1 MLKYVGKY
9 AKNAIITPILMLGEV
24 AMEILIPFIISL
36 IVDNG
41 INNGINAAA
50 GNLTPMFTTKG
61 EQIGY
66 VAAMGGLMVLCA
78 LFSLFCGAM
87 AGRNAAVAGAGF
99 AKNLRQALFYK
110 VQDFSFANTDH
121 FSTASL
127 VTRLTTDV
135 TNTQNVFSMLLRMAI
150 RAPFMMIGGLIMATS
165 LSGSLSTVFAVIM
178 PIMIVVLAVLMVL
191 AYPRFKVM
199 LTKVDNMNAAV
210 QENLIAV
217 RVVKAFVRGD
227 YEDEKFRK
235 TSEDLRNMQ
244 IRAEKLLVYG
254 MPVMSLCM
262 YACIVFV
269 LFFGGSMVIN
279 GSLES
284 GVKPYL
290 INSTMTSG
298 QLISFISYISQIL
311 MSLLMLGMILINIVL
326 SRASVARINEVLS
339 EELDIPD
346 VDSDLKLKDGSIDFE
361 NVDFSYSKN
370 PENLT
375 LSDIDLH
382 IKSGETIGIIGGTGS
397 AKSTLVQLIP
407 RLYDV
412 TDGSV
417 KVGGADVR
425 SYSLDE
431 LRNGVAMVLQKNVLF
446 SGTIAENLRWGNENA
461 TDEQIIDACKTAC
474 AHEFIESFPDGYNT
488 ELGQG
493 GVNVSGGQK
502 QRLCIARALLKKP
515 KIIILDDST
524 SAVDTATDASIRE
537 ALRTELADTTTI
549 IIAQRISSVSD
560 ADRIIVMDNGRIN
573 AVGTHDELL
582 ESNEIYR
589 EVYESQQKGEQ
600 E

>member
-1 MLKYVGKY
+1 MIKKLVPYVGKY
-9 AKNAIITPILMLGEV
+9 KKSAILTPILMLGEV
-24 AMEILIPFIISL
+24 GMEILIPFIISL

-41 INNGINAAA
+41 INDIHGR
-50 GNLTPMFTTKG
+50 FESRG

-66 VAAMGGLMVLCA
+66 VALMGGLMILCA

-87 AGRNAAVAGAGF
+87 AGRSSAVAGAGF
-99 AKNLRQALFYK
+99 AKNLRQGLFYK
-110 VQDFSFANTDH
+110 VQDFSFANTDR

-135 TNTQNVFSMLLRMAI
+135 TNTQNVFAMLLRMAV
-150 RAPFMMIGGLIMATS
+150 RSPLMMIGGLIMATT
-165 LSGSLSTVFAVIM
+165 LSGSLSVVFAVIM
-178 PIMIVVLAVLMVL
+178 PIMIVVLAFLMVYS
-191 AYPRFKVM
+191 YPRFKAM
-199 LTKVDNMNAAV
+199 LAKVDGINSTV
-210 QENLIAV
+210 QENLIAI
-217 RVVKAFVRGD
+217 RVVKAFVRGEH
-227 YEDEKFRK
+227 EDEKFRK
-235 TSEDLRNMQ
+235 AATDLRNMQ
-244 IRAEKLLVYG
+244 VKAEKIMIYG
-254 MPVMSLCM
+254 MPFMSLCM

-269 LFFGGSMVIN
+269 LLFGGSMVIN

-284 GVKPYL
+284 GVEPYL
-290 INSTMTSG
+290 IDSTMTSG

-326 SRASVARINEVLS
+326 SRASVARISEVLD

-346 VDSDLKLKDGSIDFE
+346 VDSDLKLADGSIDFDM
-361 NVDFSYSKN
+361 VDFSYSKN

-375 LSDIDLH
+375 LENIDLH

-397 AKSTLVQLIP
+397 AKTTLVQLIP

-412 TDGSV
+412 TDGCI
-417 KVGGADVR
+417 KVGGRDVR
-425 SYSLDE
+425 EYSLDE
-431 LRNGVAMVLQKNVLF
+431 LRNNVAMVLQKNVLF

-461 TDEQIIDACKTAC
+461 TDEELIAACKTAC
-474 AHEFIESFPDGYNT
+474 AHDFVESFPDGYNT

-502 QRLCIARALLKKP
+502 QRLCIARALLKNP

-582 ESNEIYR
+582 KSNEIYR

>member
-1 MLKYVGKY
+1 MIKYIGKY

-24 AMEILIPFIISL
+24 SMEIVIPYIISL

-41 INNGINAAA
+41 INNGMNAAA
-50 GNLTPMFTTKG
+50 GDVTPMFTDKG

-87 AGRNAAVAGAGF
+87 AGRSAAVAGAGF

-135 TNTQNVFSMLLRMAI
+135 TNTQNVFTMLLRLAI
-150 RAPFMMIGGLIMATS
+150 RAPFMMIGGLIMATR

-178 PIMIVVLAVLMVL
+178 PIMLVVLAVLMVL
-191 AYPRFKVM
+191 AYPRFKAM
-199 LTKVDNMNAAV
+199 LSKVDSMNAAV

-227 YEDEKFRK
+227 YEDDKFRK

-244 IRAEKLLVYG
+244 LKAEKLLVYG

-269 LFFGGSMVIN
+269 LLFGGSMVIN

-284 GVKPYL
+284 GAEPYL
-290 INSTMTSG
+290 IDKTMTSG
-298 QLISFISYISQIL
+298 QLISFIAYISQIL
-311 MSLLMLGMILINIVL
+311 INLLMLGMILINIVL
-326 SRASVARINEVLS
+326 SRASVARINEVLA

-346 VDSDLKLKDGSIDFE
+346 VDSDLKLSDGSIDFE
-361 NVDFSYSKN
+361 NVDFSYSGK
-370 PENLT
+370 PDNLT
-375 LSDIDLH
+375 LQNIDLH

-412 TDGSV
+412 TDGTV

-425 SYSLDE
+425 NYSLDE
-431 LRNGVAMVLQKNVLF
+431 LRNNVAMVLQKNVLF

-461 TDEQIIDACKTAC
+461 TDNELVEACRTAC
-474 AHEFIESFPDGYNT
+474 AHDFIESFPDGYGT

-560 ADRIIVMDNGRIN
+560 ADRIIVMDNGKIN
-573 AVGTHDELL
+573 AAGTHDELL
-582 ESNEIYR
+582 SSNEIYR

>member
-1 MLKYVGKY
+1 MIKLLAPYVGKY
-9 AKNAIITPILMLGEV
+9 KKPAILTPILMLGEV
-24 AMEILIPFIISL
+24 GMEIVIPFIISL

-41 INNGINAAA
+41 INA
-50 GNLTPMFTTKG
+50 TDKSRG
-61 EQIGY
+61 EQIAY
-66 VAAMGGLMVLCA
+66 VALMGGIMILCA

-87 AGRNAAVAGAGF
+87 AGRTAAVAGAGF
-99 AKNLRQALFYK
+99 AKNLRQGLFYK
-110 VQDFSFANTDH
+110 VQDFSFANTDR

-135 TNTQNVFSMLLRMAI
+135 TNTQNVFAMLLRMAI
-150 RAPFMMIGGLIMATS
+150 RSPFMMIGGLIMATR
-165 LSGSLSTVFAVIM
+165 LSGSLSLVFAIIM
-178 PIMIVVLAVLMVL
+178 PIMIIVLAILMAV
-191 AYPRFKVM
+191 AYPRFKIM
-199 LTKVDNMNAAV
+199 LSKIDTMNSTV
-210 QENLIAV
+210 QENLIAM

-227 YEDEKFRK
+227 HENEKFSK
-235 TSEDLRNMQ
+235 ASNDLRNIQ
-244 IRAEKLLVYG
+244 IKAEKLLVYG

-262 YACIVFV
+262 YGCIVFV
-269 LFFGGSMVIN
+269 LLFGGSMVIN
-279 GSLES
+279 GTREA
-284 GVKPYL
+284 GTDPYL
-290 INSTMTSG
+290 VKNTMTSG
-298 QLISFISYISQIL
+298 QLISFISYISQVL

-326 SRASVARINEVLS
+326 SRASVSRISEVL
-339 EELDIPD
+339 EEKLDIAD
-346 VDSDLKLKDGSIDFE
+346 VDSDLRVEDGSIDFDM
-361 NVDFSYSKN
+361 VDFSYSKN

-375 LSDIDLH
+375 LENVDLH
-382 IKSGETIGIIGGTGS
+382 ISSGETIGIIGGTGS
-397 AKSTLVQLIP
+397 AKTTLVQLIP

-412 TDGSV
+412 TDGSL
-417 KVGGADVR
+417 KVSGRDVR
-425 SYSLDE
+425 EYSLDE
-431 LRNGVAMVLQKNVLF
+431 LRNNVAMVLQKNVLF
-446 SGTIAENLRWGNENA
+446 SGTIAENLRWGNEHA
-461 TDEQIIDACKTAC
+461 TDEELVAACKTAC
-474 AHEFIESFPDGYNT
+474 AHDFIESFPDGYNT

-560 ADRIIVMDNGRIN
+560 ADRIIVMDNGKIN